1 MSSCGTCYYSVLGLR
16 KQASATEIR
25 DAYRKLA
32 LKWHPDRCMKDP
44 LVAGEAKRRFQQIQ
58 EAYSVLSDK
67 EKKAIYDAG
76 MLGLLGD
83 DDDDDE
89 GFCDFLQEMAL
100 MMASVNSPKEGY
112 SLEYLQGLLMDMIA
126 DNQSID
132 FGFNWDAY
140 KKQLGKGLSAS

>member
-1 MSSCGTCYYSVLGLR
+1 MSSGVTCYYSVLGLR
-16 KQASATEIR
+16 KQASDTEIR

-44 LVAGEAKRRFQQIQ
+44 VVAGEAKRRFQQIQ

-67 EKKAIYDAG
+67 EKKTIYDAG

-89 GFCDFLQEMAL
+89 VDF
-100 MMASVNSPKEGY
+100 EGY

-132 FGFNWDAY
+132 FGFNWDAS
-140 KKQLGKGLSAS
+140 KKQLGKGLGAS

>member
-1 MSSCGTCYYSVLGLR
+1 MSNGGGTCYYSVLGLR

-32 LKWHPDRCMKDP
+32 LKWHPDRCMKNP
-44 LVAGEAKRRFQQIQ
+44 MVAGEAKRRFQQIQ

-67 EKKAIYDAG
+67 GKKTLYDAG

-83 DDDDDE
+83 DDDE
-89 GFCDFLQEMAL
+89 GFCDFMQEMAL
-100 MMASVNSPKEGY
+100 MMASVNSPQEGY

-126 DNQSID
+126 DNQSFD
-132 FGFNWDAY
+132 FGVNWDASR
-140 KKQLGKGLSAS
+140 KH